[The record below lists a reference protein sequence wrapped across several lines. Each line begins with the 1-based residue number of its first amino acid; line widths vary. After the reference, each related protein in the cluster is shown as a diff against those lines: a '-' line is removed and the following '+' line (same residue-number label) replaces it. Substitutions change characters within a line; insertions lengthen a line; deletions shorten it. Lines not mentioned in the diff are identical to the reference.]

1 MYLKASY
8 PLSDCFDNASTFSVT
23 ALDAENSGEI
33 DLMTQCFI
41 KQLQVLKSGID
52 SRDFD
57 FIGAG
62 VEIDR

>member
-1 MYLKASY
+1 
-8 PLSDCFDNASTFSVT
+8 
-23 ALDAENSGEI
+23 
-33 DLMTQCFI
+33 MTRCFI
-41 KQLQVLKSGID
+41 KQLRVLKSGID